1 MIPPL
6 YTSLVS
12 KLIAKCLHKFT
23 KLAQEPKPFPVHIE
37 HCLGKEV
44 IPMQVP
50 ESIIRA
56 DATVTDEREGGVN
69 LWLDSVGAA
78 AQQLGIVL
86 TLAIAAHFAGSLLF
100 GR

>member
-1 MIPPL
+1 
-6 YTSLVS
+6 
-12 KLIAKCLHKFT
+12 
-23 KLAQEPKPFPVHIE
+23 
-37 HCLGKEV
+37 
-44 IPMQVP
+44 MQVP

>member
-1 MIPPL
+1 
-6 YTSLVS
+6 
-12 KLIAKCLHKFT
+12 
-23 KLAQEPKPFPVHIE
+23 
-37 HCLGKEV
+37 
-44 IPMQVP
+44 MQAP
-50 ESIIRA
+50 ETMTRA
-56 DATVTDEREGGVN
+56 DAAVTDEREGDVN